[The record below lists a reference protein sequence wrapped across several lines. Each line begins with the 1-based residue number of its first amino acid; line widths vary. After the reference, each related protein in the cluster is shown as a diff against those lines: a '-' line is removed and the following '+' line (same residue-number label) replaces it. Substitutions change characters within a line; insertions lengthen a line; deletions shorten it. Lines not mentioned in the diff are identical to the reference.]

1 MENIWLWLKACDQRL
16 FIYIN
21 SLWTNSFF
29 DSILPLCREAN
40 MWMPVYLFL
49 LVFALLNFGSKGWVW
64 ILFILLTF
72 TLTDQISSKVIKELV
87 GRPRPCR
94 DPYFAQ
100 YVRLLV
106 NNCTTAG
113 SFTSSHA
120 TNHFGAAV
128 FISVTLKEYFKNWRY
143 AFFIWAAIVSY
154 AQVYVGIHYPTD
166 VIGGAVAGSLIGY
179 ATATFFNKKIGL
191 QPLTAAPL

>member
-1 MENIWLWLKACDQRL
+1 
-16 FIYIN
+16 
-21 SLWTNSFF
+21 
-29 DSILPLCREAN
+29 
-40 MWMPVYLFL
+40 
-49 LVFALLNFGSKGWVW
+49 
-64 ILFILLTF
+64 
-72 TLTDQISSKVIKELV
+72 
-87 GRPRPCR
+87 
-94 DPYFAQ
+94 
-100 YVRLLV
+100 
-106 NNCTTAG
+106 
-113 SFTSSHA
+113 